1 MFYDEESAI
10 RMCEEVP
17 LNLFELI
24 NEGHLDLVDKILAK
38 RIVDINETNQ
48 NGDDVL
54 TYLLKKGSYE
64 LVLKY
69 MKRKEWNVNHQNND
83 GDTFA
88 HILVTKK
95 YLDVMGIINQLLKID
110 MFIPNIRNKKGE
122 TILDKSINNSYIYTT
137 IKILED
143 ERFNN
148 IDLVSF
154 KNLYENYI
162 KNDSYGKYSKLN
174 NLEIIIDSLS
184 LKELLP
190 KLEKLVNFIKS
201 NLEEIKKA
209 FENNQTKMLDDL
221 IYGVIKENA

>member
-1 MFYDEESAI
+1 MFYDEKSAI
-10 RMCEEVP
+10 EACEENP
-17 LNLFELI
+17 TMIFDLI
-24 NEGHLDLVDKILAK
+24 NEGHEELVDEILTKKI
-38 RIVDINETNQ
+38 VNINETNS

-54 TYLLKKGSYE
+54 MCLLRKGMNE
-64 LVLKY
+64 LVFKY
-69 MKRKEWNVNHQNND
+69 MKKKEWDVNHQNND

-95 YLDVMGIINQLLKID
+95 YLDVMDIIKQILKNNAF
-110 MFIPNIRNKKGE
+110 MPNIRNKKGE
-122 TILDKSINNSYIYTT
+122 TILDKSINNNYIYTT
-137 IKILED
+137 VKILED

-162 KNDSYGKYSKLN
+162 RNDSYGKYSKMN

-190 KLEKLVNFIKS
+190 KLEKLVDFIRENLDEIMKS
-201 NLEEIKKA
+201 
-209 FENNQTKMLDDL
+209 FEKNQTNVLDDL
-221 IYGVIKENA
+221 IYGLINENA

>member
-1 MFYDEESAI
+1 MFYDEKSAI
-10 RMCEEVP
+10 EACEENP
-17 LNLFELI
+17 ASLFELI
-24 NEGHLDLVDKILAK
+24 NGGYTLLVDNILAK
-38 RIVDINETNQ
+38 KIVDINETNS

-54 TYLLKKGSYE
+54 MYLLRKGMND

-69 MKRKEWNVNHQNND
+69 MKKKEWNVNHQNND

-95 YLDVMGIINQLLKID
+95 YLDVMEIIKQLLKND
-110 MFIPNIRNKKGE
+110 MFMPNIRNKKGE
-122 TILDKSINNSYIYTT
+122 TILDKSINNNYIYTT
-137 IKILED
+137 VKILED

-162 KNDSYGKYSKLN
+162 KNDNYGKYSKMN
-174 NLEIIIDSLS
+174 NLEIIIDSLA

-190 KLEKLVNFIKS
+190 KLEKLVDFIKN
-201 NLEEIKKA
+201 NLDEILKS
-209 FENNQTKMLDDL
+209 FERNQTKVLDDL
-221 IYGVIKENA
+221 IYGVIDNA

>member
-1 MFYDEESAI
+1 MFYDEKSAI
-10 RMCEEVP
+10 EACEENP
-17 LNLFELI
+17 TMIFDLI
-24 NEGHLDLVDKILAK
+24 NEGHEELVDEILTKKI
-38 RIVDINETNQ
+38 VSINETNS

-54 TYLLKKGSYE
+54 MYLLKKGMNE
-64 LVLKY
+64 LVFKY
-69 MKRKEWNVNHQNND
+69 MKKKDWNVNHQNND

-95 YLDVMGIINQLLKID
+95 YLDVMDIIKQILKNND
-110 MFIPNIRNKKGE
+110 FMPNIRNKKGE
-122 TILDKSINNSYIYTT
+122 TILDKSINNNYIYTT
-137 IKILED
+137 VKILED

-162 KNDSYGKYSKLN
+162 RNDSYGKYSKMN

-190 KLEKLVNFIKS
+190 KLEKLVDFIRENLDDIMKS
-201 NLEEIKKA
+201 
-209 FENNQTKMLDDL
+209 FEKNQTKVLDDL
-221 IYGVIKENA
+221 IYGVINENA

>member
-1 MFYDEESAI
+1 MFYDEKSAI
-10 RMCEEVP
+10 EACEENP
-17 LNLFELI
+17 ASIFELI
-24 NEGHLDLVDKILAK
+24 NEGHVLLVDEILTKKI
-38 RIVDINETNQ
+38 VSINETNS

-54 TYLLKKGSYE
+54 MYLLRKGMND

-69 MKRKEWNVNHQNND
+69 MKKKDWNVNHQNNE

-95 YLDVMGIINQLLKID
+95 YLDVMEIIKQLLKNN
-110 MFIPNIRNKKGE
+110 MFMPNIRNKKGE
-122 TILDKSINNSYIYTT
+122 TILDKSINNNYIYTT
-137 IKILED
+137 VKILED

-162 KNDSYGKYSKLN
+162 RNDNYGKYSKMN
-174 NLEIIIDSLS
+174 NLEIIIDSLA

-190 KLEKLVNFIKS
+190 KLEKLVDFIKN
-201 NLEEIKKA
+201 NLDEIMKS
-209 FENNQTKMLDDL
+209 FEKNQTKVLDDL
-221 IYGVIKENA
+221 IYGIIEENA

>member
-1 MFYDEESAI
+1 MFYDEKSAI
-10 RMCEEVP
+10 EACEENP
-17 LNLFELI
+17 TMIFDLI
-24 NEGHLDLVDKILAK
+24 NEGHEELVDEILTKKI
-38 RIVDINETNQ
+38 VNINETNS

-54 TYLLKKGSYE
+54 MCLLRKGMNE
-64 LVLKY
+64 LVFKY
-69 MKRKEWNVNHQNND
+69 MKKKEWDVNHQNND

-95 YLDVMGIINQLLKID
+95 YLDVMDIIKQILKNNAF
-110 MFIPNIRNKKGE
+110 MPNIRNKKGE
-122 TILDKSINNSYIYTT
+122 TILDKSINNNYIYTT
-137 IKILED
+137 VKILED

-162 KNDSYGKYSKLN
+162 RNDSYGKYSKMN

-190 KLEKLVNFIKS
+190 KLEKLVDFIRE
-201 NLEEIKKA
+201 NLDEIMNS
-209 FENNQTKMLDDL
+209 FEKNQTKVLDDL
-221 IYGVIKENA
+221 IYGLINENA

>member
-1 MFYDEESAI
+1 MFYDEKSAI
-10 RMCEEVP
+10 KMCEEDP

-24 NEGHLDLVDKILAK
+24 NEGHLDLVDKILTK

-69 MKRKEWNVNHQNND
+69 MKKKEWNVNHQNND

-162 KNDSYGKYSKLN
+162 KNDSYGRYSKMN
-174 NLEIIIDSLS
+174 NLEAIIDSLS

-190 KLEKLVNFIKS
+190 KLEKLVSFIKS

-209 FENNQTKMLDDL
+209 FENNQTKLLDDL